1 MFSKNKFDIIHKV
14 FYHLVRNGG
23 GDEVGEE
30 LAGAGGDRPRMR
42 GVARLSRAR
51 PGSPLR
57 VVEVPDR
64 DRAQAHER
72 PVARVLGVCL
82 RDFELRSICDRF
94 R

>member
-42 GVARLSRAR
+42 GVARLPRGR
-51 PGSPLR
+51 PGRPLR
-57 VVEVPDR
+57 IVEVPDR
-64 DRAQAHER
+64 DRAKAHEGA
-72 PVARVLGVCL
+72 VTRVLGL
-82 RDFELRSICDRF
+82 YLKDFELR
-94 R
+94 